1 MTTVFGDIGNEVKFN
16 SPSKRNS
23 VLHVE
28 EALSND
34 EEGFSFKLSKVEAK
48 NTEITVSDVSDQNSL
63 VDSFDAFLTNQRKI
77 LPQLLSDA
85 NSTESRNRILDSFF
99 EKIAEQR
106 RLVAS

>member
-1 MTTVFGDIGNEVKFN
+1 MTTVFGNIGNEVKFN

-28 EALSND
+28 DALSND

-48 NTEITVSDVSDQNSL
+48 HTEITVSDVNEQNSL
-63 VDSFDAFLTNQRKI
+63 VDSFDVFLTTQRKI

-85 NSTESRNRILDSFF
+85 NSNESRNQILDNFF
-99 EKIAEQR
+99 EKITEQR
-106 RLVAS
+106 RVIAS